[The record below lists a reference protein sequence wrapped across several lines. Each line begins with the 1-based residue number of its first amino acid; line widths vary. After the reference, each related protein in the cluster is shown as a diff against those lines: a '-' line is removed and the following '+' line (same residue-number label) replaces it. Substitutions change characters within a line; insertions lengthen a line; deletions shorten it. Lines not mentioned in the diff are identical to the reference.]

1 MRRRMTIL
9 GLVGTATLVAAA
21 AAATS
26 DPPVPSS
33 ALDLSAIRAMGVQSD
48 GRWPPL
54 DTVARNVIEQV
65 TGTIH
70 YRGHDPVALL
80 LAWTFDPEPW
90 LDAPLFTV
98 GDARVRDELDLPNRE
113 SLSYRE
119 LVSSSRFMEVMHG
132 LRGKS
137 GKTMDPLDREVSD
150 IGKQIGVFS
159 DALTGELIRPVPHPT
174 DPDGVWESAGGWL
187 MRREVA
193 GPVEAEWNVVG
204 EAFRVGD
211 AARFDQAVAALLQKL
226 NGLPAAHRPDPGD
239 LAMEVRLN
247 RLRPHRVAFWLTL
260 VATLLSIPNMFIR
273 AGRPR
278 RVLSALTLLTI
289 LVGFAFVTWGIG
301 VRWHLAGRIPAA
313 NMYES
318 MLFLAWG
325 VGAFDLVAILAL
337 RQPIV
342 SFKCALV
349 ATGAL
354 ALVNFLG
361 WDWTIRPVMPALLDT
376 VWMAIHVP
384 IIMVSYSV
392 LFDAFVIA
400 HIQLI
405 VLAAAPRRRK
415 LIQSVDQL
423 HYWFLN
429 IGAVL
434 LFAGIATGS
443 MWGAYAW
450 GRYWGWDP
458 KEVWSLIAYVAYL
471 AILHVRADRDRMP
484 TWLKIGCVV
493 LAGAMFLKLIT
504 LFAPMAP
511 WQWVVMFFAAVGLLI
526 FVIGRGDPLTTAV
539 KSILAAWLIGMTY
552 VGVNYVLGTGLHS
565 YGFGTAGAV
574 VFWATLIGSAD
585 LAFITACTALYLSR
599 GGWAE
604 LHSPRA

>member
-1 MRRRMTIL
+1 MIIL
-9 GLVGTATLVAAA
+9 GLVGAAMLPVAAA
-21 AAATS
+21 VAAV
-26 DPPVPSS
+26 DPPAPPAS
-33 ALDLSAIRAMGVQSD
+33 LDLSAIRAMGVQSD

-54 DTVARNVIEQV
+54 DTVARDAVEQV
-65 TGTIH
+65 TGTTSH
-70 YRGHDPVALL
+70 RGHDPVALV

-98 GDARVRDELDLPNRE
+98 GDAELRRLLDLQPDRE
-113 SLSYRE
+113 VFSYRE
-119 LVSSSRFMEVMHG
+119 LVSSTRFMEVMRG

-150 IGKQIGVFS
+150 IGKQIGVLS

-174 DPDGVWESAGGWL
+174 DPDGVWGPAGGGL
-187 MRREVA
+187 MRRQAA
-193 GPVEAEWNVVG
+193 GPVEAEWNAVG
-204 EAFRVGD
+204 EAFRAGD
-211 AARFDQAVAALLQKL
+211 AARFGQAVAALLQKL
-226 NGLPAAHRPDPGD
+226 DGLPAAHRPAPDD

-247 RLRPHRVAFWLTL
+247 QLRPYYIAFWLML
-260 VATLLSIPNMFIR
+260 AAAVLSIPNVFIR
-273 AGRPR
+273 PGLVR
-278 RVLSALTLLTI
+278 RVLSVLTFLALLA
-289 LVGFAFVTWGIG
+289 GFAFVTWGIG

-325 VGAFDLVAILAL
+325 VGAFDLVAILVL

-342 SFKCALV
+342 SLKSALV

-354 ALVNFLG
+354 ALVNFVGL
-361 WDWTIRPVMPALLDT
+361 DWTIRPVMPALLDT
-376 VWMAIHVP
+376 AWMAIHVP

-392 LFDAFVIA
+392 LFDAFVMA

-429 IGAVL
+429 IGALL
-434 LFAGIATGS
+434 LFAGITTGS

-484 TWLKIGCVV
+484 TWLKVGCVLLV
-493 LAGAMFLKLIT
+493 GAMFLKLIT

-511 WQWVVMFFAAVGLLI
+511 WQWAVMFFAAVGLLI
-526 FVIGRGDPLTTAV
+526 FVIGRGDPLATAV
-539 KSILAAWLIGMTY
+539 KSILGAWLIGMTY

-565 YGFGTAGAV
+565 YGFGTAGTV
-574 VFWATLIGSAD
+574 VFWATLIGGAD
-585 LAFITACTALYLSR
+585 LVIIAACTALYLSR
-599 GGWAE
+599 GGWAD
-604 LHSPRA
+604 LRAAARV

>member
-1 MRRRMTIL
+1 MTIL
-9 GLVGTATLVAAA
+9 GLAGATTLLVAADTVA
-21 AAATS
+21 Q
-26 DPPVPSS
+26 DPLSS
-33 ALDLSAIRAMGVQSD
+33 FSPLDLSAIRAMGVQSD

-54 DTVARNVIEQV
+54 DTVARDAVEQV
-65 TGTIH
+65 TGAMD

-90 LDAPLFTV
+90 FDAPLFTI
-98 GDARVRDELDLPNRE
+98 DNAELRRLLELSPDRE
-113 SLSYRE
+113 SFSYRD
-119 LVSSSRFMEVMHG
+119 LVSSHRFMELMSG

-137 GKTMDPLDREVSD
+137 GKAMDPLDRKVAD
-150 IGKQIGVFS
+150 IGNRLGLLS
-159 DALTGELIRPVPHPT
+159 DAFTGELIRPVPHPS
-174 DPDGVWESAGGWL
+174 DPNGVWQPAGSGPIG
-187 MRREVA
+187 RQRG
-193 GPVEAEWNVVG
+193 GPVEAEWNAVG
-204 EAFRVGD
+204 EALRAGD
-211 AARFDQAVAALLQKL
+211 AAQFDQAVAAFLQKRD
-226 NGLPAAHRPDPGD
+226 GLPAASRPDPGD
-239 LAMEVRLN
+239 LALEVRLN
-247 RLRPHRVAFWLTL
+247 RLRPYYVAFWLML
-260 VATLLSIPNMFIR
+260 VATVLAIPNLFIR

-278 RVLSALTLLTI
+278 RVLSVLTFVTL

-301 VRWHLAGRIPAA
+301 ARWHLAGRIPAA

-325 VGAFDLVAILAL
+325 VGAFDLIAILVL

-342 SFKCALV
+342 SFKSALV

-354 ALVNFLG
+354 ALVNFVGL
-361 WDWTIRPVMPALLDT
+361 DWTIRPVMPALLDT
-376 VWMAIHVP
+376 AWMAIHVP

-405 VLAAAPRRRK
+405 VLAAAPRHRK
-415 LIQSVDQL
+415 RIQSVDQL

-429 IGAVL
+429 IGALL
-434 LFAGIATGS
+434 LFAGITTGS

-484 TWLKIGCVV
+484 AWLKIGCVLLV
-493 LAGAMFLKLIT
+493 GAMFLKLIT

-511 WQWVVMFFAAVGLLI
+511 WQWVVMFLAAVGLFI

-539 KSILAAWLIGMTY
+539 KSILGAWLIGMTY

-565 YGFGTAGAV
+565 YGFGTAETIV
-574 VFWATLIGSAD
+574 TLAMWVGGVD
-585 LAFITACTALYLSR
+585 LAFIAVCTALHLWRSGRTDLR
-599 GGWAE
+599 G
-604 LHSPRA
+604 PTRA

>member
-1 MRRRMTIL
+1 MIIL
-9 GLVGTATLVAAA
+9 GLVGAAMLPVAAA
-21 AAATS
+21 VAAV
-26 DPPVPSS
+26 DPPAPPAS
-33 ALDLSAIRAMGVQSD
+33 LDLSAIRAMGVQSD

-54 DTVARNVIEQV
+54 DTVARDAVEQV
-65 TGTIH
+65 TGTTSH
-70 YRGHDPVALL
+70 RGHDPVALV

-98 GDARVRDELDLPNRE
+98 GDAELRRLLDLQPDRE
-113 SLSYRE
+113 VFSYRE
-119 LVSSSRFMEVMHG
+119 LVSSTRFMEVMRG

-150 IGKQIGVFS
+150 IGKQIGVLS

-174 DPDGVWESAGGWL
+174 DPDGVWGPAGGGL
-187 MRREVA
+187 MRRQAA
-193 GPVEAEWNVVG
+193 GPVEAEWNAVG
-204 EAFRVGD
+204 EAFRAGD
-211 AARFDQAVAALLQKL
+211 AARFGQAVAALLQKL
-226 NGLPAAHRPDPGD
+226 DGLPAAHRPAPDD

-247 RLRPHRVAFWLTL
+247 QLRPYYIAFWLML
-260 VATLLSIPNMFIR
+260 AAAVLSIPNVFIR
-273 AGRPR
+273 PGLVR
-278 RVLSALTLLTI
+278 RVLSVLTFLALLA
-289 LVGFAFVTWGIG
+289 GFAFVTWGIG

-325 VGAFDLVAILAL
+325 VGAFDLVAILVL

-342 SFKCALV
+342 ALKSALV

-354 ALVNFLG
+354 ALVNFVGL
-361 WDWTIRPVMPALLDT
+361 DWTIRPVMPALLDT
-376 VWMAIHVP
+376 AWMAIHVP

-392 LFDAFVIA
+392 LFDAFVMA

-429 IGAVL
+429 IGALL
-434 LFAGIATGS
+434 LFAGITTGS

-471 AILHVRADRDRMP
+471 AILHVRADRARLP
-484 TWLKIGCVV
+484 PWHKGGLLV
-493 LAGAMFLKLIT
+493 GAMCLKLIT

-511 WQWVVMFFAAVGLLI
+511 WQWAVMFFAAVGLLI

-539 KSILAAWLIGMTY
+539 KSILGAWLIGMTY

-565 YGFGTAGAV
+565 YGFGTAGTV
-574 VFWATLIGSAD
+574 VFWATLIGGAD
-585 LAFITACTALYLSR
+585 LVIIAACTALYLSR
-599 GGWAE
+599 GGWAD
-604 LHSPRA
+604 LRAAARV